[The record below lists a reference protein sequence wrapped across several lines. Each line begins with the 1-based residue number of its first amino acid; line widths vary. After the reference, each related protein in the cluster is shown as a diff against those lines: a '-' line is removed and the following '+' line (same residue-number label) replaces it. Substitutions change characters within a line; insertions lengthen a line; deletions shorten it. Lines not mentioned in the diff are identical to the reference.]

1 MFCEKGVLRN
11 FTKFTGKYLYQSP
24 IFNIK
29 LQARGLAQVLFFGEF
44 CEISKNIFSYKTPQ
58 VAASES

>member
-11 FTKFTGKYLYQSP
+11 FTKFSGKYLYQSL

-29 LQARGLAQVLFFGEF
+29 LQARGLAQVFFSEF
-44 CEISKNIFSYKTPQ
+44 CEISKNTLSYKTSQ
-58 VAASES
+58 MAASES

>member
-11 FTKFTGKYLYQSP
+11 FTKFTGKYLYQSL

-29 LQARGLAQVLFFGEF
+29 LQARGLAQVFFSEF
-44 CEISKNIFSYKTPQ
+44 CEIFKNTFSYKTPQ